1 MRRLLIPLA
10 AALVT
15 GCASRESSVGL
26 NAYQTVPATEP
37 KAPVAMAMADYRIN
51 PLDELRVDVFGE
63 PELSIEKL
71 KVGANGKIILPMAGE
86 IVAEGLTTSG
96 LSQRIATALLR
107 YLREPK
113 VAINVVE
120 YTSQKVTVEGAV
132 KVPGVFQAMHQ
143 MTLMDTIAMGQGLND
158 YSKSDEVLVF
168 RRQDGKRYV
177 ARFDLGAI
185 QMGAAADPAILP
197 GDVVVVGYSA
207 SRRLFSDIISL
218 LPATV
223 GIFFAI
229 IN

>member
-26 NAYQTVPATEP
+26 NAYQTVPAAEP